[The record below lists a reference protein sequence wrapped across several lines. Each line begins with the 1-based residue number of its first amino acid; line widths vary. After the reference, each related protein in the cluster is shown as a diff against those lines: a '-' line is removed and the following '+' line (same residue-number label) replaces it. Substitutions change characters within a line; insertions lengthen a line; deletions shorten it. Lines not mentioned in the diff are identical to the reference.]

1 MVLAVFVTA
10 CSAEAGA
17 GESTPGI
24 ADETAAP
31 ADPSTATAPAS
42 LQVTKQ
48 PAAKFSGASTK
59 NTKSF
64 SVGAPL
70 RVDYNFSGSG
80 NFIASLQ
87 SSDGTLFAP
96 IANVIGKRKATTWVY
111 GGSGKAHFEII
122 ASGKWT
128 ISATTVAPKI
138 AKLPASFKG
147 SVGMTTAPFVS
158 QGDLTIKWSHKGKG
172 NFIVTLID
180 PTDGSLV
187 DGVANVIGNQS
198 DETIAYGQD
207 GLRAFDVLADG
218 AWTISVSSS

>member
-111 GGSGKAHFEII
+111 GGSGKAHFE
-122 ASGKWT
+122 
-128 ISATTVAPKI
+128 
-138 AKLPASFKG
+138 
-147 SVGMTTAPFVS
+147 
-158 QGDLTIKWSHKGKG
+158 DH
-172 NFIVTLID
+172 
-180 PTDGSLV
+180 
-187 DGVANVIGNQS
+187 
-198 DETIAYGQD
+198 
-207 GLRAFDVLADG
+207 R
-218 AWTISVSSS
+218 